1 MPHVRKKT
9 LILLRDQRPGNPP
22 PCLPVMELRSW
33 GRGFTVYR
41 ERSPAV
47 PATLNFTK
55 DLVLEGGKEEKLEPK
70 QRNF

>member
-1 MPHVRKKT
+1 MDEA
-9 LILLRDQRPGNPP
+9 LLGMGAPCEEENPP

-41 ERSPAV
+41 KRSPAV
-47 PATLNFTK
+47 LATLNFTK
-55 DLVLEGGKEEKLEPK
+55 DLVLEGGKEGKPEPK